1 MSSQT
6 DLDIL
11 SINTIRTLSMDAV
24 QKANSGHPG
33 APMGLAPV
41 AYCLWQR
48 FLRYDPGDPIWPNR
62 DRFVLSAGHAS
73 MLLYSV
79 LHLAGVKQV
88 DGSYKVLDEPAV
100 SLEDI
105 KKFRQL
111 DSRTPGHPEYRL
123 TTGVETTT
131 GPLGQGAAVSVGM
144 AIAGRWMA
152 EYFNRPNFDIFD
164 YNVYALAGD
173 GCMMEGISSEAASLA
188 AHLRLSNLCWIYDNN
203 KISIDGPTSLAFTED
218 VASRFKAYGWRVT
231 HIGDANNL
239 EALAEAFTTF
249 KETEDRPTLIVVD
262 SHIAFGAPN
271 LQDSHDAHGSPLGED
286 EIRATKRN
294 YGWPEDKHFHVPKD
308 VREHLAAGVGSRGR
322 VLRDKWMERF
332 AAYEAEYPEL
342 AGQIQ
347 MMQHRGLPAGWDN
360 DIPDFP
366 ADAKGMAT
374 RASSGK
380 VLNAIAKN
388 VPWLMGGAADL
399 TPSTK
404 ALLTFEDAAG
414 DFQAEDYRPRNL
426 RFGVREHA
434 MGAILNGLSHCKVR
448 PYGATFLIF
457 SDYMRPSIRLA
468 ALMEIPVIYVFT
480 HDSIGVGEDGPT
492 HQPVEQLA
500 ALRAIPGLVV
510 IRPGDAN
517 ETAEAW
523 RLAIELHHEPT
534 ALALSRQNLP
544 TLDRAK
550 YGPAD
555 GVRRGAYV
563 LADADPGD
571 PEVLLIASG
580 SEVALCLE
588 AYEQLAAEGLRA
600 RLVSMPSWE
609 LFDRQDKKYRDSV
622 FPPAVVARVAVEQA
636 VAQGWE
642 RYVGLDGA
650 VIGMETFGASGPI
663 KDVQRHFGFTVDNV
677 VAAAKAQIEAAG

>member
-11 SINTIRTLSMDAV
+11 SINTIRTLSMDAI

-41 AYCLWQR
+41 AYSLWQR
-48 FLRYDPGDPIWPNR
+48 FLRFDPGDPIWPNR

-79 LHLAGVKQV
+79 LHLAGVRQV
-88 DGSYKVLDEPAV
+88 DGDYRVLDEPAV

-105 KKFRQL
+105 KNFRQL
-111 DSRTPGHPEYRL
+111 GSRTPGHPEYRL
-123 TTGVETTT
+123 TSGVETTT
-131 GPLGQGAAVSVGM
+131 GPLGQGAAASVGM

-152 EYFNRPNFDIFD
+152 ERFNRPGFDIFD
-164 YNVYALAGD
+164 YDVYALAGD
-173 GCMMEGISSEAASLA
+173 GCMMEGISSEAASFA
-188 AHLRLSNLCWIYDNN
+188 AHLKLSNLCWIYDNN
-203 KISIDGPTSLAFTED
+203 KISIDGPTSLTFTED

-231 HIGDANNL
+231 HVADANDL

-249 KETEDRPTLIVVD
+249 KETDDRPTLVVVD

-271 LQDSHDAHGSPLGED
+271 LQDNSEAHGAPLGED
-286 EIRATKRN
+286 EIRATKRY
-294 YGWPEDKHFHVPKD
+294 YGWPEKKHFHVPD
-308 VREHLAAGVGSRGR
+308 GVREHIAAGVGARGR

-342 AGQIQ
+342 AGQVQ
-347 MMQHRGLPAGWDN
+347 LMQRRELPAKWDG
-360 DIPDFP
+360 DIPTFE

-388 VPWLMGGAADL
+388 VPWLLGGSADL

-404 ALLTFEDAAG
+404 TLLTFEEAAG
-414 DFQAEDYRPRNL
+414 DFQAENYRPRNL

-434 MGAILNGLSHCKVR
+434 MGAILNGLSHCKLR
-448 PYGATFLIF
+448 PYGATFLVF

-500 ALRAIPGLVV
+500 ALRTIPGLVV
-510 IRPGDAN
+510 IRPCDAN

-523 RLAIELHHEPT
+523 RVAMELGHEPT

-544 TLDRAK
+544 TLDRSK
-550 YGPAD
+550 YGSAD
-555 GVRRGAYV
+555 GLRRGAYV
-563 LADADPGD
+563 LADADSGEPD
-571 PEVLLIASG
+571 VVLIASG

-588 AYEQLAAEGLRA
+588 AYERLTSEGVRA

-609 LFDRQDKKYRDSV
+609 LFDRQDKSYRDSV
-622 FPPAVVARVAVEQA
+622 LPPAVVARVAAEQA

-642 RYVGLDGA
+642 KYVGAGGA
-650 VIGMETFGASGPI
+650 VIGMETFGVSAPI
-663 KDVQRHFGFTVDNV
+663 KDVTSHFGFTVDNV

>member
-1 MSSQT
+1 MSSQK
-6 DLDIL
+6 DLDVL

-48 FLRYDPGDPIWPNR
+48 FLRYDPGDPVWPNR

-105 KKFRQL
+105 KRFRQFE
-111 DSRTPGHPEYRL
+111 SRTPGHPEYRL
-123 TTGVETTT
+123 TSGVETTT
-131 GPLGQGAAVSVGM
+131 GPLGQGAAASVGM
-144 AIAGRWMA
+144 AIAGRWLA
-152 EYFNRPNFDIFD
+152 EYFNRPDFDIFD
-164 YNVYALAGD
+164 YSVYALAGD

-188 AHLRLSNLCWIYDNN
+188 AHLKLANLCWIYDNN

-231 HIGDANNL
+231 HVGDANNL
-239 EALAEAFTTF
+239 ESLAEAFTTF

-294 YGWPEDKHFHVPKD
+294 YGWPEDKHFHVPDD
-308 VREHLAAGVGSRGR
+308 VREHLAAGVGARGR

-332 AAYEAEYPEL
+332 AAYEAEYPEM

-404 ALLTFEDAAG
+404 TLLTFEDAAG

-523 RLAIELHHEPT
+523 RVVMELQHEPA

-563 LADADPGD
+563 LAGADSGD
-571 PEVLLIASG
+571 TEVLLIASG
-580 SEVALCLE
+580 SEVALCFE
-588 AYEQLAAEGLRA
+588 AYEQLTAEGLRA

-622 FPPAVVARVAVEQA
+622 LPPAVVARVAVEQA

-642 RYVGLDGA
+642 RYVGLGGA
-650 VIGMETFGASGPI
+650 VIGMETFGASAPI